1 MKHNL
6 VGRVVSILAGT
17 VCLALV
23 PIAAQAPAGPTGH
36 WEGTIQVPGQELA
49 ISVDLSLNADAT
61 WEGTIAIP
69 AQNVKALPLSDITVK
84 QSAVGFA
91 MKGVPGDP
99 QFAGTVSKDGKSIAG
114 DFSQGGATL
123 PFALVWKGE
132 ARPRARVKSTSIAKD
147 LEGTWEGVLNVEGT
161 VLRLILKLSNA
172 ESGATGTLVSVDQGG
187 GEIAIH
193 RYANRLAPS
202 AQRRCDWRR
211 LRGRPQGRPD
221 HRHVEPGAGNP
232 AIGIQADAELMRTG
246 AKDRWSGRPG

>member
-6 VGRVVSILAGT
+6 VGRVMSILAGT
-17 VCLALV
+17 VCLTVV
-23 PIAAQAPAGPTGH
+23 PIAAQAPAGPAGH

-49 ISVDLSLNADAT
+49 ILVDLSLNADAT

-84 QSAVGFA
+84 PSAVGFA
-91 MKGVPGDP
+91 MKGVPGGP

-187 GEIAIH
+187 GEIAISSITQTASH
-193 RYANRLAPS
+193 LQLNV
-202 AQRRCDWRR
+202 
-211 LRGRPQGRPD
+211 G
-221 HRHVEPGAGNP
+221 
-232 AIGIQADAELMRTG
+232 AIGAAFEGDLKDGEITGTWSQGPVTLPLVFKRTQN
-246 AKDRWSGRPG
+246 